1 MLADGDD
8 TVADPVVDTAR
19 GVLDG
24 HVILSRAIAA
34 RGRFPAIDL
43 GHSLSR
49 TMSACIAPAQRAAAA
64 AFRRDHALAEANQD
78 LVAMGAYAPGH
89 DPLLD
94 RALARRA
101 EMEAFL
107 AQPGS
112 DPLPFDDSVAALV
125 AGWGAA

>member
-1 MLADGDD
+1 
-8 TVADPVVDTAR
+8 VADILR

-24 HVILSRAIAA
+24 HVVLDRAIAE

-49 TMSACIAPAQRAAAA
+49 TMPACIAPAQRAAAA

-94 RALARRA
+94 QALARRA

-107 AQPGS
+107 AQPGA
-112 DPLPFDDSVAALV
+112 DPLPFDASVSALI
-125 AGWGAA
+125 AGWGAS